1 MKKQPSLLDLTRSKS
16 MVKKARFLRRFMED
30 RVIYG
35 GWFVTRIWAFRYVYL
50 SFLRRGYTEVQSA
63 SAASQ
68 HIEKLVLAGS
78 V

>member
-1 MKKQPSLLDLTRSKS
+1 MKKHPSLLDMTRSNS
-16 MVKKARFLRRFMED
+16 MVKKARFLRRFMQD

-50 SFLRRGYTEVQSA
+50 LFLRRGYTEAQSA

-68 HIEKLVLAGS
+68 HTEKLILAGS